1 MEYNFRGITKMKDP
15 TRQNKT
21 SEKMAEAKDRAA
33 GPVRDGFDL
42 PSTSKMLSRA
52 GLHLEEKI
60 EQEKTRL
67 HRLIREQNLLSFAV
81 TEKEAKLK
89 LLQETLRDKDFKPPG
104 YNDEDSFNHRKQ
116 QLEINKDKMSIKIIT
131 AEDIHMAYQQIHEH
145 LLQEVREMCNARD
158 HKEHAVSIGQAE
170 VERASKQFQAA
181 AAAVESSQGWMVDID
196 DEFLRKKREM
206 DIELYQL
213 NADERNPKRTLE
225 HLSATSQSRQK
236 EREIDGDQ
244 GKEEATDHQCC
255 DISGASQSDRKL
267 VEDMEALREALGNSD
282 VQTTAVLL
290 VTRSVGC
297 NLPAGPPLEATDLCT
312 RLLQQELGHKVVSQ
326 WATQEQLLAKLTRY
340 QDQIRQGAEAF
351 AELDL
356 QHTELKFRAGPSA
369 ARLDEL
375 RAEVKAEWEEK
386 GLRVQRL
393 QAELKQSQDL
403 LDRAEQGVN
412 NLYFRMSCVPVEGL
426 PSASRTNCMDQLED
440 IRARLPILLQR
451 ASEQE
456 ADGGLDQETV
466 STLHEQLNTMESR
479 NAKTQSAPIVPPHLS
494 DGEEGSSPSREEIKR
509 CSSRLIE
516 AGQKKSSQAKWKE

>member
-1 MEYNFRGITKMKDP
+1 MEYNFPDITKMKDP

-33 GPVRDGFDL
+33 GPVREGFDL
-42 PSTSKMLSRA
+42 PSTGKMLSRP

-67 HRLIREQNLLSFAV
+67 HRLIREQNLLSFSV
-81 TEKEAKLK
+81 TKKEAKLK

-104 YNDEDSFNHRKQ
+104 YNDEDSYNQRKQ
-116 QLEINKDKMSIKIIT
+116 QLEINKDKMSIKIIA
-131 AEDIHMAYQQIHEH
+131 AEDIYMAYQQIHEH
-145 LLQEVREMCNARD
+145 LLQEVREMCKAHD
-158 HKEHAVSIGQAE
+158 HKVDAVSIGQAE
-170 VERASKQFQAA
+170 VERASKQSQAA
-181 AAAVESSQGWMVDID
+181 AAALESSQGWMVDMD

-206 DIELYQL
+206 DFELYQL
-213 NADERNPKRTLE
+213 NEDERNPERTLK

-255 DISGASQSDRKL
+255 DVSGASQSERKL
-267 VEDMEALREALGNSD
+267 VEDMEALREALGDSD
-282 VQTTAVLL
+282 V
-290 VTRSVGC
+290 
-297 NLPAGPPLEATDLCT
+297 
-312 RLLQQELGHKVVSQ
+312 QELGHKLVSQ

-356 QHTELKFRAGPSA
+356 QHTKLKFGAGPSA

-386 GLRVQRL
+386 ALRVQRL

-403 LDRAEQGVN
+403 LDRAKQGVN
-412 NLYFRMSCVPVEGL
+412 NLYFRMSCVSVEGV
-426 PSASRTNCMDQLED
+426 PSASRTDCMDQLED

-456 ADGGLDQETV
+456 ADGGLHQETLY
-466 STLHEQLNTMESR
+466 TLHEQLNTRESR

-494 DGEEGSSPSREEIKR
+494 DGEEGSAPSREEIKR

-516 AGQKKSSQAKWKE
+516 AGQKKSSRAKWKQ

>member
-1 MEYNFRGITKMKDP
+1 MKDP

-282 VQTTAVLL
+282 VQ
-290 VTRSVGC
+290 
-297 NLPAGPPLEATDLCT
+297 
-312 RLLQQELGHKVVSQ
+312 ELGHKVVSQ